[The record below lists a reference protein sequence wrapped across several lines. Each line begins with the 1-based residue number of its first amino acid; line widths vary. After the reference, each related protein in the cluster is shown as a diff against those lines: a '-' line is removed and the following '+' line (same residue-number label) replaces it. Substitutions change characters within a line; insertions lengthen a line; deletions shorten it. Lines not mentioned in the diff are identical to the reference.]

1 MIPNDYQGGGIVIK
15 TVLILIIREPK
26 SMPNDYQGGGKP
38 RPYPVRF
45 RSRLRSRVGAGLA
58 LSLVGFLE
66 KEENSPPPIA
76 QKGKKSVE
84 TDFCCY
90 DRKKSRSVVRRKNH
104 VSPSAIIAVDGNRVN
119 GL

>member
-1 MIPNDYQGGGIVIK
+1 MITSPTPPKASVGTAYFTNLFANGGC
-15 TVLILIIREPK
+15 L
-26 SMPNDYQGGGKP
+26 
-38 RPYPVRF
+38 PY
-45 RSRLRSRVGAGLA
+45 

>member
-1 MIPNDYQGGGIVIK
+1 MNKGEISEAEICLMQVSLLEIGLYQ
-15 TVLILIIREPK
+15 RC
-26 SMPNDYQGGGKP
+26 
-38 RPYPVRF
+38 
-45 RSRLRSRVGAGLA
+45 